1 MRVVLAPMDGVLD
14 HLMRDLLTRIGGYD
28 LCVTEFVRVV
38 EQTISDRAF
47 FRACPEL
54 KNANAYGCTTAAGTP
69 VRVQLLGQ
77 HPHCMA
83 DNAAKVIELGSHG
96 IDINFGC
103 PAKMVNKNRG
113 GAILLKD
120 PENLYQIVSAVK
132 KAVPEDAIVSAKI
145 RLGYEDKSLA
155 IENAQAIEAAGANEL
170 TVHARTKVEGYK
182 PPAHWQW
189 IAKIKQSINI
199 PVIANGDIFNQSDAQ
214 KCREVSTCND
224 IMVGRGALMLPNLA
238 HVIKQTSQ
246 FNNQKDSSA
255 VQQTVHAM
263 PWVEVQTLLL
273 DYTRFETYGDKSKYY
288 PNRIKQ
294 WLKYLKL
301 QYVEADLL
309 FQEVRTMKTAQ
320 EITAIL

>member
-1 MRVVLAPMDGVLD
+1 MRVVLAPMEGVLD
-14 HLMRDLLTRIGGYD
+14 HLMRDLLTKVGGYD

-38 EQTISDRAF
+38 DQVISDRAF
-47 FRACPEL
+47 YLACPEL
-54 KNANAYGCTTAAGTP
+54 KNVSVYGCTTAAGTP

-77 HPHCMA
+77 NPQCMA

-103 PAKMVNKNRG
+103 PSKMVNNNRG
-113 GAILLKD
+113 GAVLLKD

-132 KAVPEDAIVSAKI
+132 KAVPDDAIVSAKI

-155 IENAQAIEAAGANEL
+155 IENAQAVEAAGANEL

-182 PPAHWQW
+182 PPAHWHW
-189 IAKIKQSINI
+189 IAKIKQSVSM

-214 KCREVSTCND
+214 KCREISGCTD

-238 HVIKQTSQ
+238 QVIK
-246 FNNQKDSSA
+246 KDDQVMLWSD
-255 VQQTVHAM
+255 VQA
-263 PWVEVQTLLL
+263 LLL
-273 DYTRFETYGDKSKYY
+273 DYTECETYGDKSKYY

-301 QYVEADLL
+301 QYVEAGEL
-309 FQEVRTMKTAQ
+309 FQEIRTLKTAE
-320 EITAIL
+320 EIIIILKQ

>member
-1 MRVVLAPMDGVLD
+1 MRVVLAPMEGVLD
-14 HLMRDLLTRIGGYD
+14 HLMRDLLTKVGGYD

-38 EQTISDRAF
+38 DQVISDRAF
-47 FRACPEL
+47 YRACPEL
-54 KNANAYGCTTAAGTP
+54 KNASVYGCTTAAGTP

-77 HPHCMA
+77 NPQCMA

-103 PAKMVNKNRG
+103 PSKMVNNNRG
-113 GAILLKD
+113 GAVLLKD

-132 KAVPEDAIVSAKI
+132 NAVPDDAIVSAKI

-155 IENAQAIEAAGANEL
+155 IENAQAVEAAGANEL

-182 PPAHWQW
+182 PPAHWHW
-189 IAKIKQSINI
+189 IAKIKQSVSM

-214 KCREVSTCND
+214 KCREISGCTD

-238 HVIKQTSQ
+238 HVIK
-246 FNNQKDSSA
+246 KDEQVMLWSD
-255 VQQTVHAM
+255 VQA
-263 PWVEVQTLLL
+263 LLL
-273 DYTRFETYGDKSKYY
+273 DYTECETYGDKSKYY

-301 QYVEADLL
+301 QYVEADTL
-309 FQEVRTMKTAQ
+309 FQEIRTLKTAASIR
-320 EITAIL
+320 EML

>member
-1 MRVVLAPMDGVLD
+1 MRVILAPMDGVLD
-14 HLMRDLLTRIGGYD
+14 HIMRDIITAIGGYD

-38 EQTISDRAF
+38 DQLISDRAF
-47 FRACPEL
+47 FRSCPEL
-54 KNANAYGCTTAAGTP
+54 KSATAYGCSTHAGTP

-77 HPHCMA
+77 HPQYMA
-83 DNAAKVIELGSHG
+83 ENAVKVIELGSSG
-96 IDINFGC
+96 IDLNFGC
-103 PAKMVNKNRG
+103 PAKTVNKNRG

-120 PENLYQIVSAVK
+120 PESVYQIVKAVK
-132 KAVPEDAIVSAKI
+132 EALPNDIIVSAKI

-170 TVHARTKVEGYK
+170 TVHARTKLEGYK

-189 IAKIKQSINI
+189 IAKIKQKINI

-214 KCREVSTCND
+214 NCREISTCQD

-238 HVIKQTSQ
+238 QVIKQ
-246 FNNQKDSSA
+246 SSA
-255 VQQTVHAM
+255 VM
-263 PWVEVQTLLL
+263 PWSEVQALLL
-273 DYTRFETYGDKSKYY
+273 KYTEFEIYGDKSKYY

-301 QYVEADLL
+301 QYVEADTL
-309 FQEVRTMKTAQ
+309 FQEIRILKTAQ
-320 EITAIL
+320 AIIEKL

>member
-1 MRVVLAPMDGVLD
+1 MRVVLAPMEGVLD
-14 HLMRDLLTRIGGYD
+14 HLMRDLLTKVGGYD

-38 EQTISDRAF
+38 DQLISDRAF
-47 FRACPEL
+47 FRYCPEL
-54 KNANAYGCTTAAGTP
+54 KNASAYGCTTEAGTP
-69 VRVQLLGQ
+69 VRVQILGQ
-77 HPHCMA
+77 NPACMA
-83 DNAAKVIELGSHG
+83 DNAAKVIELGSSG

-103 PAKMVNKNRG
+103 PSKMVNNNRG

-132 KAVPEDAIVSAKI
+132 KAVPEDTTVSAKI

-155 IENAQAIEAAGANEL
+155 IENAQAIESAGANEL

-189 IAKIKQSINI
+189 SAKINQSIDI
-199 PVIANGDIFNQSDAQ
+199 PVIANGDIFTLNNAQ
-214 KCREVSTCND
+214 QCREVSTCHD

-238 HVIKQTSQ
+238 QVIKQT
-246 FNNQKDSSA
+246 A
-255 VQQTVHAM
+255 EVMPWHEVQQ
-263 PWVEVQTLLL
+263 LLL
-273 DYTRFETYGDKSKYY
+273 DYTRCETYGDKSKYY

-301 QYVEADLL
+301 QYAEADQL
-309 FQEVRTMKTAQ
+309 FQEIRTLKTA
-320 EITAIL
+320 EAIRDLL

>member
-1 MRVVLAPMDGVLD
+1 MRVVLAPMEGVLD
-14 HLMRDLLTRIGGYD
+14 HLMRDLLTKVGGYD

-38 EQTISDRAF
+38 DLLISDKAF

-54 KNANAYGCTTAAGTP
+54 TNAGAYGCTTEAGTP

-77 HPHCMA
+77 NPTCMA
-83 DNAAKVIELGSHG
+83 DNAAKAIELGSHG

-103 PAKMVNKNRG
+103 PSKMVNNNRG

-120 PENLYQIVSAVK
+120 PEDLYQIVSAIK
-132 KAVPEDAIVSAKI
+132 RTVPKETIVSAKI

-155 IENAQAIEAAGANEL
+155 IENAQAIESAGANEL
-170 TVHARTKVEGYK
+170 TVHARTKMEGYR

-189 IAKIKQSINI
+189 IAKIKQNIRI
-199 PVIANGDIFNQSDAQ
+199 PVIANGDIFTLADA
-214 KCREVSTCND
+214 KNCREVSTCTD

-238 HVIKQTSQ
+238 QVIKQQSP
-246 FNNQKDSSA
+246 
-255 VQQTVHAM
+255 VM
-263 PWVEVQTLLL
+263 PWHDVQGLLL
-273 DYTRFETYGDKSKYY
+273 QYTRCETYGDKSKYY

-301 QYVEADLL
+301 HYTEADQL
-309 FQEVRTMKTAQ
+309 FQKIRTLKTAEAIIQ
-320 EITAIL
+320 EL

>member
-1 MRVVLAPMDGVLD
+1 MRVVLAPMEGVLD
-14 HLMRDLLTRIGGYD
+14 HLMRDLLTKVGGYD

-38 EQTISDRAF
+38 DQVISDRAF
-47 FRACPEL
+47 YRACPEL
-54 KNANAYGCTTAAGTP
+54 KNASVYGCTTAAGTP

-77 HPHCMA
+77 NPQCMA

-103 PAKMVNKNRG
+103 PSKMVNNNRG
-113 GAILLKD
+113 GAVLLKD

-132 KAVPEDAIVSAKI
+132 NTVPDDAIVSAKI

-155 IENAQAIEAAGANEL
+155 IENAQAVEAAGANEL

-182 PPAHWQW
+182 PPAHWHW
-189 IAKIKQSINI
+189 IAKIKQSVSM

-214 KCREVSTCND
+214 KCREISGCTD

-238 HVIKQTSQ
+238 HVIK
-246 FNNQKDSSA
+246 KDDQVMLWPD
-255 VQQTVHAM
+255 VQA
-263 PWVEVQTLLL
+263 LLL
-273 DYTRFETYGDKSKYY
+273 DYTECETYGDKSKYY

-301 QYVEADLL
+301 QYVEAGEL
-309 FQEVRTMKTAQ
+309 FQKIRTLKTA
-320 EITAIL
+320 EDIRGML